1 MIALISFLAI
11 LFLSMT
17 VVRIATVML
26 RLTGLSQ
33 DIAQFQARSAF
44 TTTGFTAQES
54 EIIMNHP
61 LRRKIIQNLMILGN
75 VGFVSFISSLILT
88 MMADNSELNLLLRI
102 GILFGGSLV
111 LLILT
116 RLPLFDSIIGWIIR
130 RAMKDEIKL
139 YRNDYDSLLFVG
151 GEYEV
156 VKTLVK
162 KDSWLADKSLGVLS
176 LSDEG
181 ILVIGVQRV
190 DGYFVGS
197 PRGTSVLYPGD
208 RVIFYG
214 REDRLAKITE
224 REAGLAGDREHEEN
238 VRKQRMLEGLEPN
251 QKEPETVKK
260 RRYQLGG
267 RRNKSIGP

>member
-1 MIALISFLAI
+1 MVALISFLAI

-26 RLTGLSQ
+26 RLTGLSK

-54 EIIMNHP
+54 EIIMSHP

-88 MMADNSELNLLLRI
+88 MMADNEELNLLLRM
-102 GILFGGSLV
+102 GILFGGSIV
-111 LLILT
+111 LLVLT

-130 RAMKDEIKL
+130 RAMKDEIRL
-139 YRNDYDSLLFVG
+139 YRNDYDSLLFLG
-151 GEYEV
+151 GDYEV
-156 VKTLVK
+156 VRTRIK
-162 KDSWLADKSLGVLS
+162 KDSWLADKTLGVLS

-181 ILVIGVQRV
+181 ILVIGIQRV

-208 RVIFYG
+208 SVIFYG
-214 REDRLAKITE
+214 REERLAKLTD
-224 REAGLAGDREHEEN
+224 RVPGPAGDREHEES
-238 VRKQRMLEGLEPN
+238 VRKQRMMEGLEPK
-251 QKEPETVKK
+251 QKEPETPNT
-260 RRYQLGG
+260 RRSLLG
-267 RRNKSIGP
+267 RRRDKSVK